1 MVINVVNLNKLVEFS
16 QKDSLL
22 DTIEKRQR
30 VKKNVLKTK
39 KFNIVLICLE
49 SGQEIPPRSEPYEVC
64 FYIIDGSGTFTVG
77 EEKYDLAEGNIVF
90 VPANVVRGIKSNKR
104 LTLLG
109 IQESH

>member
-1 MVINVVNLNKLVEFS
+1 M
-16 QKDSLL
+16 
-22 DTIEKRQR
+22 
-30 VKKNVLKTK
+30 
-39 KFNIVLICLE
+39 LICLE

>member
-39 KFNIVLICLE
+39 N
-49 SGQEIPPRSEPYEVC
+49 S
-64 FYIIDGSGTFTVG
+64 T
-77 EEKYDLAEGNIVF
+77 
-90 VPANVVRGIKSNKR
+90 
-104 LTLLG
+104 
-109 IQESH
+109 